1 MFTVVGRFGGGG
13 DDHIYL
19 EMKIG
24 NVSNMDLGVYSC
36 GKVGGGGGGTT
47 TSTWK

>member
-1 MFTVVGRFGGGG
+1 MCVVGWGVLNH
-13 DDHIYL
+13 HIYL

-36 GKVGGGGGGTT
+36 GKVGVVGGGGGGG
-47 TSTWK
+47 